1 MGWGMHEQQQI
12 LPGEFGKV
20 AVLMGGDSA
29 EREISLMSGQAVL
42 ESLLRSGVDAVG
54 VDEIDRKLLKILD
67 KENYDRVFIMLHGR
81 KGEDGKMQGAMEL
94 MNLPYTGSGVLASA
108 LAMDKVRCKRLW
120 ENLELN
126 TPPFTVLDDNTEW
139 QKVVDTLGTVFVK
152 PVKEGSSIGI
162 SKVADPEAL
171 KKAYLEA
178 RQYDNTV
185 IAEKFVDGP
194 EYTVAILGDKV
205 LPVVGMQAENEFY
218 DYEAKY
224 FSDAT
229 RYFCPCDLDEES
241 EAELKRLAKQAY
253 DAVDC
258 SGWGRVDVMRD
269 SKGEFW
275 LLEVNTIPGMTSH
288 SLVPMAASEA
298 GINFDALVLE
308 ILSSSSENRLRD

>member
-1 MGWGMHEQQQI
+1 MHEQQQT

-29 EREISLMSGQAVL
+29 EREISLLSGQAVL

-54 VDEIDRKLLKILD
+54 VDEIDRKLLKRLHE
-67 KENYDRVFIMLHGR
+67 ENYDRVFIMLHGR

-120 ENLELN
+120 QNLGLS
-126 TPPFTVLDDNTEW
+126 TPPFVELDENTDW
-139 QKVVDTLGTVFVK
+139 QKVIDTLGTVFVK

-162 SKVADPEAL
+162 SKAEDPDAL
-171 KKAYLEA
+171 EKAYFDA
-178 RQYDNTV
+178 GQYDDVV

-229 RYFCPCDLDEES
+229 RYFCPSDLGAES
-241 EAELKRLAKQAY
+241 EAQLRIFAKQAY
-253 DAVDC
+253 EAVNC

-269 SKGEFW
+269 NKGEFW
-275 LLEVNTIPGMTSH
+275 LLEVNTVPGMTSH
-288 SLVPMAASEA
+288 SLVPMAANEA

-308 ILSSSSENRLRD
+308 ILSSTSENRMRD